1 MLVFMF
7 LSKFVALLYSYGA
20 ETDRLCLELTVQL
33 TAGIQLK
40 AVTLFI
46 SSHHVS

>member
-7 LSKFVALLYSYGA
+7 LSKFVAMLFFYGG

-40 AVTLFI
+40 AVTLLN